1 MRLDKFLAQNGI
13 GSRSDVKELIKKG
26 RITVNKQIIKSPDAK
41 ITDTDIIMLDNK
53 EISAAKTRYY
63 MLNKPAGVVS
73 ATKDNLD
80 RTVIDI
86 LKDAGIPIKDLFPVG
101 RLDKDTEGLLILTQ
115 DGALAHNLLSP
126 KKHIDKTYY
135 VQCAVPLNEDM
146 KIALEEGVDI
156 GDDKKTLKSIVKI
169 LSEKEMELTI
179 QEGRFHQIKR
189 MLHAVNNEVI
199 YLKRISMGKLCLDY
213 SLNTGEF
220 RELTDSEVELLKNC
234 ERKSF

>member
-41 ITDTDIIMLDNK
+41 ISDTDTVMLDNK
-53 EISAAKTRYY
+53 EITAAKIRYY

-73 ATKDNLD
+73 ATKDNLY

-86 LKDAGIPIKDLFPVG
+86 LKDAGIPTKDLFPVG

-135 VQCAVPLNEDM
+135 VQCADPINEDA
-146 KIALEEGVDI
+146 KTALEEGVDI

-199 YLKRISMGKLCLDY
+199 YLKRISMGQLCLDS
-213 SLNTGEF
+213 SLKPGEF
-220 RELTDSEVELLKNC
+220 RELTDREVDLLKNS
-234 ERKSF
+234 ERKSL